1 MEFDYEYIGRNFL
14 KGTPE
19 ISSLFC
25 SAVHLK
31 KSQFFGRKNAMDLES
46 PSNRIIFVILMQ
58 FCCLITAIAGM
69 ICGAERAQWRGFLTF
84 VAKLALAFVWLGIG
98 TLFLLQFSF
107 IHSAAG
113 VAAYTAWGVSGIVP
127 FVYPLVKAW
136 KNKTRPD
143 WWKNIWGIV
152 TAGVFSGT
160 LSLMLY
166 HESVVN
172 GIFSGL
178 KFLRDE
184 SLNELCFYLL
194 VPAVLFYTPV
204 FGISA
209 LILGA
214 IRKKFSGF
222 VKNLGLLAAAP
233 IGLIA
238 VMGTGL
244 YYGARGVH
252 GEVGNYASILL
263 VFFSWILCLWLP
275 YGFMAWRGH
284 RKKDELRFCNG
295 LAGLGAVNFFMIGLF
310 LLGYIG
316 RGV

>member
-1 MEFDYEYIGRNFL
+1 
-14 KGTPE
+14 
-19 ISSLFC
+19 
-25 SAVHLK
+25 
-31 KSQFFGRKNAMDLES
+31 
-46 PSNRIIFVILMQ
+46 MQ

-98 TLFLLQFSF
+98 TFFLLRFSF

-113 VAAYTAWGVSGIVP
+113 VAAYTACGALGIVP
-127 FVYPLVKAW
+127 FVYPLVRAW

-143 WWKNIWGIV
+143 WWENIWGIV

-184 SLNELCFYLL
+184 SLNELCLYLL

-244 YYGARGVH
+244 YTLRGVH
-252 GEVGNYASILL
+252 CEVGNYASILL
-263 VFFSWILCLWLP
+263 AFFSWILCLWLP

-284 RKKDELRFCNG
+284 REKDELRFCNG